1 VSLRRSPIRWRPLRR
16 RLLPLALAL
25 ALPALTTCAR
35 APATGDPIFTGG
47 MTMDK
52 EREIGA
58 EQHPKLTK
66 AFGGEYED
74 PQMRAYVNEIG
85 ERLAAQSELP
95 NLDWT
100 FTLLDTPVVNAFA
113 LPGGYVYVTRGLVS
127 LANNEAELAGVIGHE
142 IGHVTARHSAER
154 YGGSILANVA
164 GLASA
169 IFLGGEAARATSSLG
184 QVALAS
190 YSRSQEFQADSLGVR
205 YLARADYEAEAM
217 ATFLD
222 SLQANT
228 ELQAT
233 LRGNPEAADQFN
245 IMQTH
250 PRTPERVR
258 AAIDD
263 AAQTLDGTVTARG
276 RFLDRVAGLRYGY
289 SPEEGFV
296 RGQRFLHP
304 TLRFAFEVPDGFTLF
319 NGSTQVT
326 AFGPDESVIVFDQAQ
341 KPGGADPL
349 TYLQRDWAAKA
360 RLQEVERISVN
371 GLEAATGRT
380 QGRIRQGRRDF
391 RLVAIRYDTDTI
403 YRFMFVTKPGSASR
417 FNVPFRET
425 THSFRVLDEAEAQA
439 LKPLTLRL
447 HTVQQ
452 GETVESLARQ
462 MPYEDHQVLRFR
474 TLNGLKDGAEVKP
487 GQKVKLVE

>member
-1 VSLRRSPIRWRPLRR
+1 MSLCRSPSSPRPLRQ
-16 RLLPLALAL
+16 RLMALALAL
-25 ALPALTTCAR
+25 TLPALTTCAR

-47 MTMDK
+47 MTMEK

-58 EQHPKLTK
+58 EQHPKLVK

-74 PQMRAYVNEIG
+74 PQMRGYVDELG
-85 ERLAAQSELP
+85 ETLAAQSELP

-205 YLARADYEAEAM
+205 YLARTDYEAEAM

-233 LRGNPEAADQFN
+233 LRGNPDAADQFN

-263 AAQTLDGTVTARG
+263 AAQTLDGTITAREP
-276 RFLDRVAGLRYGY
+276 FLDQIAGLRYGY

-296 RGQRFLHP
+296 RGRRFLHP
-304 TLRFAFEVPDGFTLF
+304 TLRFAFEVPEGFTLF
-319 NGSTQVT
+319 NAATQVT
-326 AFGPDESVIVFDQAQ
+326 AFGPEGAVIVFDRAQ
-341 KPGGADPL
+341 KPGSADPL
-349 TYLQRDWAAKA
+349 TYLQRDWAANA
-360 RLQEVERISVN
+360 RLQEVERVSVN

-391 RLVAIRYDTDTI
+391 RLVAIRYDDDTI
-403 YRFMFVTKPGSASR
+403 YRFMFVTKPGSTAR

-425 THSFRVLDEAEAQA
+425 THSFRALDESEAQA
-439 LKPLTLRL
+439 LKPLTLRI

-452 GETVESLARQ
+452 GESVDSLARQ
-462 MPYEDHQVLRFR
+462 MPFDDHQVLRFR
-474 TLNGLKDGAEVKP
+474 TLNGLKEGDSLTP
-487 GQKVKLVE
+487 GQTVKLVE